1 VGHGIGLGMGMGG
14 MDIASGIFSILP
26 LLKILK
32 GVGPGFAKGG
42 IVPYG
47 HLNDSFPAMLTSREF
62 VVPEEKLD
70 VLLKE
75 TPNAKHLK
83 KTLTDQLPKLAS
95 GGVIPTGFPNDSY
108 PALLTSGEIV
118 VPPAKLTTGN
128 DYAFKLLER
137 LDKLITVTVTGNK
150 DLLSKGWLEGKTSPL
165 KITDKRITDLITGQ
179 PVKDTGRL
187 GGQVDPAFVAEV
199 VQKSMQRGM
208 DPYTAL
214 AISHQETGGFK
225 KDYMDNP
232 FSILW
237 PNPEELAKYD
247 LDPIGYSL
255 DFLADK
261 LKLAEKLGKKTF
273 AEQVQFFNGTGRIM
287 PDTFGRPM
295 KKVYGVDIP
304 PEGISMKENPLYG
317 KRVEDI
323 RNNILLQNT
332 DLVRLV
338 DSVKKGKGQSIS
350 NPEDLMSL
358 NTSLSQTSEWY
369 KLATEGAMAFGTAMK
384 VTAPMIQAQTQAL
397 TTQTTI
403 SKENPMIS
411 PVPIPKIPTLGSPN
425 RLLENGLAPPPV
437 MPTGNDA
444 AMQIVSLLNGI
455 LGNQQQQQQQQ
466 QQTGK
471 RVSRGNKIASGISK
485 MLMNVLQGYVMGG
498 PFGAILGGVSGLT
511 GLFGMAQGGIIPAGY
526 PNDTYPAMLSSHEA
540 VIPLDKLNRRD
551 DYEFEPV
558 TFEIA
563 GDRLEGIL
571 RKRMKKTST
580 Y

>member
-1 VGHGIGLGMGMGG
+1 
-14 MDIASGIFSILP
+14 
-26 LLKILK
+26 
-32 GVGPGFAKGG
+32 
-42 IVPYG
+42 
-47 HLNDSFPAMLTSREF
+47 
-62 VVPEEKLD
+62 
-70 VLLKE
+70 
-75 TPNAKHLK
+75 
-83 KTLTDQLPKLAS
+83 
-95 GGVIPTGFPNDSY
+95 
-108 PALLTSGEIV
+108 
-118 VPPAKLTTGN
+118 
-128 DYAFKLLER
+128 
-137 LDKLITVTVTGNK
+137 
-150 DLLSKGWLEGKTSPL
+150 
-165 KITDKRITDLITGQ
+165 
-179 PVKDTGRL
+179 
-187 GGQVDPAFVAEV
+187 
-199 VQKSMQRGM
+199 
-208 DPYTAL
+208 
-214 AISHQETGGFK
+214 
-225 KDYMDNP
+225 
-232 FSILW
+232 
-237 PNPEELAKYD
+237 
-247 LDPIGYSL
+247 
-255 DFLADK
+255 
-261 LKLAEKLGKKTF
+261 
-273 AEQVQFFNGTGRIM
+273 M

-437 MPTGNDA
+437 MPGTSNNNEFGQYFASSMINSLMSQRQLNKQTGQKGGFGKALINSMFPMILSTILA
-444 AMQIVSLLNGI
+444 PVFGPLGGI
-455 LGNQQQQQQQQ
+455 LG
-466 QQTGK
+466 
-471 RVSRGNKIASGISK
+471 
-485 MLMNVLQGYVMGG
+485 
-498 PFGAILGGVSGLT
+498 
-511 GLFGMAQGGIIPAGY
+511 GLFGGKGMAQGGIIPAGY